1 MEHGSLQSPIVPLTL
16 SLSDMNLTDRFLANI
31 FALRHQPVSKKNE
44 TLIRS
49 YLLDTIGVSLAG
61 AADLTSKE
69 EGLLNLLGGRGEV
82 KAIGRNEGCTM
93 ADAIFLNGLSSHFL
107 ELDDGVRYGV
117 IHPSAPLFSA
127 LIPLA
132 IANSV
137 PWQNFVL
144 GTVCG
149 YETSIRLASAM
160 QPSHYGMG
168 FHPTATCCT
177 IGVAVGIA
185 VMLGWDDTVVKDAF
199 SAACVSASGSL
210 KVLEDVSQI
219 KPYNCAKAALNGYM
233 SAMLAKAGFVGP
245 SDALDGETG
254 FLKMNSTAYNE
265 DVLTGKRD
273 FLYLE
278 KIYQKPYASC
288 RHTHPE
294 IEACF
299 KIRQTEGFDV
309 KDVKKIEITTYKG
322 VIGKHDFKDIHGE
335 SSARMSIP
343 YSAVIA
349 LWTGKAGIAEFAEP
363 YVNNPDILDLTQRV
377 NIIPD
382 EELSRL
388 VPDKRVAIVN
398 VYMRNG
404 DVLTEKVEYPKGE
417 PENPLTPEENLAKF
431 LSMTEHAG
439 VAYEKAQSIF
449 QEIINKEKTDL
460 RVIWS

>member
-1 MEHGSLQSPIVPLTL
+1 
-16 SLSDMNLTDRFLANI
+16 MNLTDRFLANI
-31 FALRHQPVSKKNE
+31 FALRHRPVSKENE
-44 TLIRS
+44 ALIRS
-49 YLLDTIGVSLAG
+49 YLLDTVGVSLAG
-61 AADLTSKE
+61 AADLKCKE
-69 EGLLNLLGGRGEV
+69 EHLLSLLGGIGEV

-132 IANSV
+132 IVNNIS
-137 PWQNFVL
+137 WKDFML
-144 GTVCG
+144 GAVCG

-160 QPSHYGMG
+160 QPSHYSMG
-168 FHPTATCCT
+168 YHPTATCCT
-177 IGVAVGIA
+177 IGTAVGIA
-185 VMLGWDDTVVKDAF
+185 VMMGWEDEVVKDAF

-233 SAMLAKAGFVGP
+233 SVMLAKAGFAGP
-245 SDALDGETG
+245 SDALDGDTG

-265 DVLTGKRD
+265 EILTGKRD

-299 KIRQTEGFDV
+299 KIRQSDGFDV
-309 KDVKKIEITTYKG
+309 KDVEKVEITTYKG

-343 YSAVIA
+343 YSTVIA
-349 LWTGKAGIAEFAEP
+349 LWTGKAGIAEFEEP
-363 YVNNPDILDLTQRV
+363 YVSNPDILDLTQRV
-377 NIIPD
+377 DIIPD
-382 EELSRL
+382 EEISRL
-388 VPDKRVAIVN
+388 VPDKRVAIVKA
-398 VYMRNG
+398 YMCDG
-404 DVLTEKVEYPKGE
+404 KVLTEKVEYPKGE
-417 PENPLTPEENLAKF
+417 PENPLTSEENLAKF
-431 LSMTEHAG
+431 LSMAEHASIS
-439 VAYEKAQSIF
+439 YEKAQSIF
-449 QEIINKEKTDL
+449 QEIINKKNPDL
-460 RVIWS
+460 RVIW

>member
-1 MEHGSLQSPIVPLTL
+1 
-16 SLSDMNLTDRFLANI
+16 MNLTDRFLANI
-31 FALRHQPVSKKNE
+31 FALRHQPVNKENE
-44 TLIRS
+44 ILIRS

-61 AADLTSKE
+61 AADLKDKE
-69 EGLLNLLGGRGEV
+69 EQLFNLLGSKGDV
-82 KAIGRNEGCTM
+82 KAIGRKEGCTM

-132 IANSV
+132 IANKV
-137 PWQNFVL
+137 FWQAFMM
-144 GTVCG
+144 GAVCG

-160 QPSHYGMG
+160 QPTHYNMG
-168 FHPTATCCT
+168 YHPTATCCT
-177 IGVAVGIA
+177 IGTAVGIA
-185 VMLGWDDTVVKDAF
+185 VMLGWDDAVVKDAF

-233 SAMLAKAGFVGP
+233 AAMLAKAGFVGP
-245 SDALDGETG
+245 ADALDGDTG
-254 FLKMNSTAYNE
+254 FLKMNSKAYNE
-265 DVLTGKRD
+265 DILTGKRD

-309 KDVKKIEITTYKG
+309 KDVEKVEITTYKG

-349 LWTGKAGIAEFAEP
+349 LWTGKAGIAEFEEP
-363 YVNNPDILDLTQRV
+363 YVSNTEILDLIQRV

-382 EELSRL
+382 EELSCL
-388 VPDKRVAIVN
+388 VPDKRVAVVN

-404 DVLTEKVEYPKGE
+404 NVLTEKVEYPKGE
-417 PENPLTPEENLAKF
+417 PENPLTSEENMAKF

-439 VAYEKAQSIF
+439 ISYEKAQGIF
-449 QEIINKEKTDL
+449 QEIINKDNPDL
-460 RVIWS
+460 QQIW

>member
-1 MEHGSLQSPIVPLTL
+1 
-16 SLSDMNLTDRFLANI
+16 MNLTDRFLANI
-31 FALRHQPVSKKNE
+31 FALRHQPVSKRNE

-49 YLLDTIGVSLAG
+49 YLLDTVGVALAG
-61 AADLTSKE
+61 SVDLKDKE
-69 EGLLNLLGGRGEV
+69 ITLMKLLGGKGEI
-82 KAIGRNEGCTM
+82 KAIGRTEGGSM
-93 ADAIFLNGLSSHFL
+93 VDAIFLNGLSSHYL

-132 IANSV
+132 LENNISWKDFMMGA
-137 PWQNFVL
+137 
-144 GTVCG
+144 VCG

-160 QPSHYGMG
+160 QPTHYSMG
-168 FHPTATCCT
+168 YHPTATCCT
-177 IGVAVGIA
+177 VGVAVGIA
-185 VMLGWDDTVVKDAF
+185 VMMGWNDIVVKDAL

-219 KPYNCAKAALNGYM
+219 KPYNCAKAAMNGYM
-233 SAMLAKAGFVGP
+233 SAMLAKAGFCGP
-245 SDALDGETG
+245 SDALDGDTG
-254 FLKMNSTAYNE
+254 FMKMNSTAYNE
-265 DVLTGKRD
+265 DILTGKRD

-299 KIRQTEGFDV
+299 KIRQTDGFNVREVARVDV
-309 KDVKKIEITTYKG
+309 TTYKG

-363 YVNNPDILDLTQRV
+363 YVSNQEILDLTQKV
-377 NIIPD
+377 DVIPD

-388 VPDKRVAIVN
+388 VPDKRVAMVN
-398 VYMRNG
+398 VHMRDG
-404 DVLTEKVEYPKGE
+404 KVLSERVEYPKGE

-431 LSMTEHAG
+431 LSMTEYAG
-439 VAYEKAQSIF
+439 ITSEKAQSIF
-449 QEIINKEKTDL
+449 QEIINKENPDL
-460 RVIWS
+460 QIIW

>member
-1 MEHGSLQSPIVPLTL
+1 
-16 SLSDMNLTDRFLANI
+16 MNLTDRFLANI
-31 FALRHQPVSKKNE
+31 FALRRQVVSKENE
-44 TLIRS
+44 ALIRS
-49 YLLDTIGVSLAG
+49 YLLDTVGVSLAG
-61 AADLTSKE
+61 AADLKDKE
-69 EGLLNLLGGRGEV
+69 GYLLNLLGGKGDV
-82 KAIGRNEGCTM
+82 KTIGRDDGCTM

-132 IANSV
+132 IANHIN
-137 PWQNFVL
+137 WEDFVL
-144 GTVCG
+144 GAVCG

-160 QPSHYGMG
+160 QPTHYSMG
-168 FHPTATCCT
+168 YHPTATCCT
-177 IGVAVGIA
+177 VGAAVGIA
-185 VMLGWDDTVVKDAF
+185 VMMGWEDAVVKDAF

-245 SDALDGETG
+245 SDALDGDTG
-254 FLKMNSTAYNE
+254 FLKMNSTAYDE
-265 DVLTGKRD
+265 DVLTGERN

-309 KDVKKIEITTYKG
+309 KDVEKVEITTYKG

-343 YSAVIA
+343 YSAIIA

-363 YVNNPDILDLTQRV
+363 YVSNSDILDLTQRV
-377 NIIPD
+377 EIIPD

-388 VPDKRVAIVN
+388 VPDKRVAIVK
-398 VYMRNG
+398 VFMYNG
-404 DVLTEKVEYPKGE
+404 TVLTERVEYPKGE
-417 PENPLTPEENLAKF
+417 PENPLTPDENLAKF

-439 VAYEKAQSIF
+439 ISREKAQSIF
-449 QEIINKEKTDL
+449 QEIINKDKPDL
-460 RVIWS
+460 RQIW

>member
-1 MEHGSLQSPIVPLTL
+1 
-16 SLSDMNLTDRFLANI
+16 MNLTDRFLANI
-31 FALRHQPVSKKNE
+31 FALRHQPVSKGNE
-44 TLIRS
+44 SLIRS
-49 YLLDTIGVSLAG
+49 YLLDTVGVSLAG
-61 AADLTSKE
+61 AADLKDKE
-69 EGLLNLLGGRGEV
+69 NALLRLLGGLGEV
-82 KAIGRNEGCTM
+82 KAIGRNDSCSM
-93 ADAIFLNGLSSHFL
+93 ANAIFLNGLSAHFL

-127 LIPLA
+127 LIP
-132 IANSV
+132 IALVNHISWEDFMV
-137 PWQNFVL
+137 
-144 GTVCG
+144 GAVCG

-160 QPSHYGMG
+160 QPTHYSMG
-168 FHPTATCCT
+168 YHPTATCCT
-177 IGVAVGIA
+177 VGVAVGIA
-185 VMLGWDDTVVKDAF
+185 VMMGWDDKVVKDAF
-199 SAACVSASGSL
+199 SASCISASGSL

-245 SDALDGETG
+245 SDALDGDTG

-265 DVLTGKRD
+265 DILTGKRD

-299 KIRQTEGFDV
+299 KIRQTDGFNVRDV
-309 KDVKKIEITTYKG
+309 ERVDITTYKG

-363 YVNNPDILDLTQRV
+363 YVSNQEILDLTQKV
-377 NIIPD
+377 DVIPD

-398 VYMRNG
+398 VHMRDG
-404 DVLTEKVEYPKGE
+404 KVISECVEYPKGE

-439 VAYEKAQSIF
+439 LTSEKAQSVF
-449 QEIINKEKTDL
+449 QEIIQKEKPDL
-460 RVIWS
+460 QIIW

>member
-1 MEHGSLQSPIVPLTL
+1 
-16 SLSDMNLTDRFLANI
+16 MNLTDRFLANI
-31 FALRHQPVSKKNE
+31 FALRLQPVNKKIE
-44 TLIRS
+44 ALVRS
-49 YLLDTIGVSLAG
+49 YLLDTVGVSLAG
-61 AADLTSKE
+61 AADLKDKE
-69 EGLLNLLGGRGEV
+69 GTLLNLLGGKGGS
-82 KAIGRNEGCTM
+82 KAIGHNEGCSM
-93 ADAIFLNGLSSHFL
+93 ASAIFLNGLSSHFL

-132 IANSV
+132 IEHHIS
-137 PWQNFVL
+137 WHDFLL
-144 GTVCG
+144 GAVCG

-160 QPSHYGMG
+160 QPTHYNMG
-168 FHPTATCCT
+168 YHPTATCCT
-177 IGVAVGIA
+177 VGVAVGIA
-185 VMLGWDDTVVKDAF
+185 VMMGWDDNVVKDAF
-199 SAACVSASGSL
+199 SAACISASGSL

-233 SAMLAKAGFVGP
+233 SAMLAKAGFCGP
-245 SDALDGETG
+245 SDALDGDTG

-265 DVLTGKRD
+265 DILIGKRD

-309 KDVKKIEITTYKG
+309 RGVERVEITTYKG
-322 VIGKHDFKDIHGE
+322 VIGKHDFKEIHGE

-349 LWTGKAGIAEFAEP
+349 LWTGKAGVAEFAEP
-363 YVNNPDILDLTQRV
+363 FVSNTEILELTQKV
-377 NIIPD
+377 DIIPD

-398 VYMRNG
+398 VHMYNG
-404 DVLTEKVEYPKGE
+404 DILTERVDYPKGE
-417 PENPLTPEENLAKF
+417 PENPLTSDENLAKF
-431 LSMTEHAG
+431 LSMTTYAG
-439 VAYEKAQSIF
+439 IAADKAQRMF
-449 QEIINKEKTDL
+449 QEIIHKDNPDL
-460 RVIWS
+460 QQIW

>member
-1 MEHGSLQSPIVPLTL
+1 
-16 SLSDMNLTDRFLANI
+16 MNLTDRFLTNI
-31 FALRHQPVSKKNE
+31 FALRHQLVSKKNE

-49 YLLDTIGVSLAG
+49 YLLDTVGVTLAG
-61 AADLTSKE
+61 AADLKDKE
-69 EGLLNLLGGRGEV
+69 EHLLNLLGAKGDV
-82 KAIGRNEGCTM
+82 KAIGCNKGCTM

-132 IANSV
+132 ITNNISWKDFMFGA
-137 PWQNFVL
+137 
-144 GTVCG
+144 VCG
-149 YETSIRLASAM
+149 YETSIRLASSM
-160 QPSHYGMG
+160 QPTHYSMG
-168 FHPTATCCT
+168 YHPTATCCT
-177 IGVAVGIA
+177 IGTSIGIA
-185 VMLGWDDTVVKDAF
+185 VMMGWENAVVKDAF
-199 SAACVSASGSL
+199 SAACVSACGTL

-233 SAMLAKAGFVGP
+233 SAMLAKAGFCGP
-245 SDALDGETG
+245 SDALGGDTG

-265 DVLTGKRD
+265 DVLTGKRN

-299 KIRQTEGFDV
+299 KIRQMEGFNV
-309 KDVKKIEITTYKG
+309 KDVEKIEITTYKG

-363 YVNNPDILDLTQRV
+363 YVSNQDILNLTQRV
-377 NIIPD
+377 DIIPD

-398 VYMRNG
+398 VHMRNG
-404 DVLTEKVEYPKGE
+404 NVLTKKVDYPKGE
-417 PENPLTPEENLAKF
+417 PENPLTPDENMAKF

-439 VAYEKAQSIF
+439 ISYEKAQRIF
-449 QEIINKEKTDL
+449 QEIIIKEKPDI
-460 RVIWS
+460 RQIW

>member
-1 MEHGSLQSPIVPLTL
+1 
-16 SLSDMNLTDRFLANI
+16 MNLTDKFLSI
-31 FALRHQPVSKKNE
+31 IYALRVRPVSKDNE
-44 TLIRS
+44 KLIRS

-61 AADLTSKE
+61 AVDLTDKE
-69 EGLLNLLGGRGEV
+69 TTLLDLFGGRGNV
-82 KAIGRNEGCTM
+82 KAVGRSEGCSM
-93 ADAIFLNGLSSHFL
+93 SDAIFLNGLSSHFL

-127 LIPLA
+127 LIPIA
-132 IANSV
+132 I
-137 PWQNFVL
+137 QNNISWRNFML
-144 GTVCG
+144 GAICG
-149 YETSIRLASAM
+149 YEISIRLASAM
-160 QPSHYGMG
+160 QPSHYSMG
-168 FHPTATCCT
+168 YHPTATCCT
-177 IGVAVGIA
+177 IGTAVGIA
-185 VMLGWDDTVVKDAF
+185 VMLGWENNVVKDAF

-219 KPYNCAKAALNGYM
+219 KPYNCAKAALNGYI
-233 SAMLAKAGFVGP
+233 SAMLAKAGFCGP
-245 SDALDGETG
+245 SDALDGDTG

-265 DVLTGKRD
+265 DILIGERD

-299 KIRQTEGFDV
+299 KIRQTVGFDI
-309 KDVKKIEITTYKG
+309 KDVKKVEITTYKG

-343 YSAVIA
+343 YSAAIA

-363 YVNNPDILDLTQRV
+363 YINNCDILALTQKV
-377 NIIPD
+377 DIIPD

-398 VYMRNG
+398 VHMRNG
-404 DVLTEKVEYPKGE
+404 DILSERVEYPKGE
-417 PENPLTPEENLAKF
+417 PENPLTSEENMAKF

-439 VAYEKAQSIF
+439 MSKDNAMRIF
-449 QEIINKEKTDL
+449 HEIINNENPDL
-460 RVIWS
+460 QQIW

>member
-1 MEHGSLQSPIVPLTL
+1 
-16 SLSDMNLTDRFLANI
+16 MNLTDSFLAII
-31 FALRHQPVSKKNE
+31 FELRRQPVSKKDE
-44 TLIRS
+44 ALIRS

-61 AADLTSKE
+61 AADLNVKE
-69 EGLLNLLGGRGEV
+69 GSLLRLLGGKGDI
-82 KAIGRNEGCTM
+82 KAIGRKEGCSM

-132 IANSV
+132 IANRVS
-137 PWQNFVL
+137 WQDFL
-144 GTVCG
+144 QGSICG

-160 QPSHYGMG
+160 QPTHYSMG
-168 FHPTATCCT
+168 YHPTATCCT
-177 IGVAVGIA
+177 IGTAVGIA
-185 VMLGWDDTVVKDAF
+185 VMMGWEDSVVKDAF

-233 SAMLAKAGFVGP
+233 SAMLAKAGFAGP
-245 SDALDGETG
+245 SDALDGDAG
-254 FLKMNSTAYNE
+254 FLKMHSTGYNE

-299 KIRQTEGFDV
+299 KIRQMEGFDV
-309 KDVKKIEITTYKG
+309 KEVDKVVITTYKG
-322 VIGKHDFKDIHGE
+322 VIGKHDFNNIHGE

-349 LWTGKAGIAEFAEP
+349 LWTGRAGIAEFAEP
-363 YVNNPDILDLTQRV
+363 YVSNPDILDLTQRV
-377 NIIPD
+377 TVLPD
-382 EELSRL
+382 EELSRM

-398 VYMRNG
+398 VHMRNG
-404 DVLTEKVEYPKGE
+404 NVLSEKVEYPKGE
-417 PENPLTPEENLAKF
+417 PENPLTPDEGMTKF

-439 VAYEKAQSIF
+439 ITSERALRIF
-449 QEIINKEKTDL
+449 EEIINKDNPEL
-460 RVIWS
+460 QQIW

>member
-1 MEHGSLQSPIVPLTL
+1 
-16 SLSDMNLTDRFLANI
+16 MNLTDRFLANI
-31 FALRHQPVSKKNE
+31 IALRHQAVSKENE
-44 TLIRS
+44 ALIRS
-49 YLLDTIGVSLAG
+49 YLLDTVGVSLAG
-61 AADLTSKE
+61 AADLKDKE
-69 EGLLNLLGGRGEV
+69 GNLLNLLGGKGDM
-82 KAIGRNEGCTM
+82 KSIGRNEGCTM

-132 IANSV
+132 IANNIS
-137 PWQNFVL
+137 WQGFML
-144 GTVCG
+144 GAVCG

-160 QPSHYGMG
+160 QPTHYSMG
-168 FHPTATCCT
+168 YHPTATCCT
-177 IGVAVGIA
+177 IGTAVGIA
-185 VMLGWDDTVVKDAF
+185 VMMGWDDGIVKDAF

-233 SAMLAKAGFVGP
+233 SAMLAKAGFAGP
-245 SDALDGETG
+245 SDALDGDTG
-254 FLKMNSTAYNE
+254 FLKMNSTSYSE
-265 DVLTGKRD
+265 EILTGKRD
-273 FLYLE
+273 FLCLE

-299 KIRQTEGFDV
+299 KIRKTEGFDV
-309 KDVKKIEITTYKG
+309 NDVAKVEITTYKG
-322 VIGKHDFKDIHGE
+322 VMGKHDFKDIHGE

-343 YSAVIA
+343 YSTAIA

-363 YVNNPDILDLTQRV
+363 YVSNRDILDLTQRIG
-377 NIIPD
+377 IIPD

-398 VYMRNG
+398 VHMRNG
-404 DVLTEKVEYPKGE
+404 DVLTERVDYPKGE
-417 PENPLTPEENLAKF
+417 PENPLTPEENMAKF

-439 VAYEKAQSIF
+439 ISYEKAQSIF
-449 QEIINKEKTDL
+449 QEITNKNNPDL
-460 RVIWS
+460 QIIW

>member
-1 MEHGSLQSPIVPLTL
+1 
-16 SLSDMNLTDRFLANI
+16 MNLTDRFLTNI
-31 FALRHQPVSKKNE
+31 YALRDQSVSKKNE
-44 TLIRS
+44 ALIRS

-61 AADLTSKE
+61 AIDLTNKE
-69 EGLLNLLGGRGEV
+69 TTLLNLLAGKGDV
-82 KAIGRNEGCTM
+82 KAIGRSEGCTM

-132 IANSV
+132 IENHVS
-137 PWQNFVL
+137 WHNFIL
-144 GTVCG
+144 GVVCG

-160 QPSHYGMG
+160 QPSHYSLGY
-168 FHPTATCCT
+168 HPTATCCT
-177 IGVAVGIA
+177 VGTAVGIA
-185 VMLGWDDTVVKDAF
+185 VMLGWDNLVVKDAF

-233 SAMLAKAGFVGP
+233 SAMLAKAGFCGP
-245 SDALDGETG
+245 LDALGGDTG
-254 FLKMNSTAYNE
+254 FLKMNSTSYNE
-265 DVLTGKRD
+265 DILTGKHD

-299 KIRQTEGFDV
+299 KIRRTEGFDV
-309 KDVKKIEITTYKG
+309 KDVDKIDITTYKG

-363 YVNNPDILDLTQRV
+363 YVSNPDILALTQRV
-377 NIIPD
+377 DIIPN

-388 VPDKRVAIVN
+388 VPDKRVAIVDVKMRSGN
-398 VYMRNG
+398 VLSER
-404 DVLTEKVEYPKGE
+404 VEYPKGE
-417 PENPLTPEENLAKF
+417 PENPLNPEENLAKF
-431 LSMTEHAG
+431 LSMTEYAG
-439 VAYEKAQSIF
+439 IPNEKAHLIF
-449 QEIINKEKTDL
+449 QEIINNENPDFQK
-460 RVIWS
+460 IW